1 MPMTTSSQNLN
12 LARKWRSKTFDQL
25 IGQNLC
31 VKILKNSLY
40 RGHYFPVYLFAG
52 QRGCGKTST
61 ARIFGAALNCEQLP
75 QFQKDPRNV
84 IVPCLECYSCRAMQ
98 QGNHPDFIEIDA
110 ASHTGVD
117 NVRSIIDSS
126 SFLPLMGRK
135 KIYLIDEAHM
145 LSRAAFNAFLKIM
158 EEPPASVLFI
168 LATTDTQKIIET
180 VRSRCFQLFFKP
192 VSHDSLHDHLA
203 TICEQEHI
211 GIDQDALDCIIN
223 QTGGSVRDALNLLE
237 QVRFSSARVNKKSVL
252 AVLGHIDDAYI
263 VSLLDIVLYK
273 QAVDVLTF
281 LQRIDFVN
289 YNAERVW
296 QRFVEVIR
304 AAVWIKCGVQPQ
316 SFTEYIS
323 ALKKIVTGCSLARL
337 QQVLHTLYEYE
348 PLLVKTTAQ
357 HSLFEV
363 ALLRL
368 CHKKNPTDSSGGTP
382 IQAANLHEEEA
393 VLADDQESDDEE
405 DEDTEQEEEAV
416 HQFSAARAWSLFV
429 AEVEHVQDPL
439 LISIVKQGDLKQWDQ
454 VKNELTVEFSKD
466 FVFFKDWLH
475 NTNAIWMP
483 LLQEQF
489 GQSVVFNPQ
498 FTGQSKNKPATQAPK
513 APVAPVVYE
522 QPKPKV
528 ATQPPQTKF
537 NQHTKS
543 YKPKHKTS
551 APEMVVDVSNAAVW
565 KKSHILLKHFPGI
578 VTEVRENQP

>member
-1 MPMTTSSQNLN
+1 MTTTSQNLN

-61 ARIFGAALNCEQLP
+61 ARIFGAAINCEQLP
-75 QFQKDPRNV
+75 SFQKDPRNV
-84 IVPCLECYSCRAMQ
+84 IVPCLECYSCRSMQ

-117 NVRSIIDSS
+117 NVRNIIDSS

-192 VSHDSLHDHLA
+192 VENNSLHNHLA

-211 GIDQDALDCIIN
+211 SIDDDAIDCIIN
-223 QTGGSVRDALNLLE
+223 QTSGSVRDALNLLE
-237 QVRFSSARVNKKSVL
+237 QVRFSSARINKKSVL
-252 AVLGHIDDAYI
+252 AVLGHIDDAYM
-263 VSLLDIVLYK
+263 VSLLDVVLYK
-273 QAVDVLTF
+273 NAADLLSY
-281 LQRIDFVN
+281 LQRIDFTN
-289 YNAERVW
+289 YNAERIW
-296 QRFVEVIR
+296 NRFVEVIR
-304 AAVWIKCGVQPQ
+304 AAVWVKCGVQPNT
-316 SFTEYIS
+316 FNEYIPS
-323 ALKKIVTGCSLARL
+323 LKKIVTGCSIARL
-337 QQVLHTLYEYE
+337 QELLQVLYEYE
-348 PLLVKTTAQ
+348 PLFLKTAAQ
-357 HSLFEV
+357 HSLFEI

-368 CHKKNPTDSSGGTP
+368 CHKKNSTDSSSGSPLTASG
-382 IQAANLHEEEA
+382 IGEEIVIDDESEELSEEE
-393 VLADDQESDDEE
+393 DEQNDDEE
-405 DEDTEQEEEAV
+405 ETIA
-416 HQFSAARAWSLFV
+416 QFNSTHAWNRFV
-429 AEVEHVQDPL
+429 LEIEKVKDPL
-439 LISIVKQGDLKQWDQ
+439 LTSIFKQGTLKEWHSLKSQLD
-454 VKNELTVEFSKD
+454 VEFSKE
-466 FVFFKDWLH
+466 FVFFKDWLQ
-475 NTNAIWMP
+475 NATTIWMP

-489 GQSVVFNPQ
+489 GSSVIFNPM
-498 FTGQSKNKPATQAPK
+498 FTAAQKPKTINVSASQSTN
-513 APVAPVVYE
+513 VPVVNE

-528 ATQPPQTKF
+528 LQNAAPKF
-537 NQHTKS
+537 NPVARTF
-543 YKPKHKTS
+543 KPKQKVS
-551 APEMVVDVSNAAVW
+551 APEAVVDVSDASLW

-578 VTEVRENQP
+578 VTEVKENQP

>member
-1 MPMTTSSQNLN
+1 
-12 LARKWRSKTFDQL
+12 
-25 IGQNLC
+25 
-31 VKILKNSLY
+31 
-40 RGHYFPVYLFAG
+40 
-52 QRGCGKTST
+52 
-61 ARIFGAALNCEQLP
+61 
-75 QFQKDPRNV
+75 
-84 IVPCLECYSCRAMQ
+84 MQ

-192 VSHDSLHDHLA
+192 VSHGSLHDHLA

-263 VSLLDIVLYK
+263 VSLLDIVLHK

-281 LQRIDFVN
+281 LQRIDFVH

-304 AAVWIKCGVQPQ
+304 AAVWVKCGVPPNT
-316 SFTEYIS
+316 FTEYLS

-337 QQVLHTLYEYE
+337 QQVLQILYEYE
-348 PLLVKTTAQ
+348 PLLLKTTAQ

-368 CHKKNPTDSSGGTP
+368 CYKKNPTESSGGAP
-382 IQAANLHEEEA
+382 IQAANLIEDET
-393 VLADDQESDDEE
+393 VLSDEQESTEQDDE
-405 DEDTEQEEEAV
+405 EQEEEDDARAE
-416 HQFSAARAWSLFV
+416 FNTGRAWSLFV
-429 AEVEHVQDPL
+429 AEVEHLQDPL
-439 LISIVKQGDLKQWDQ
+439 LISIVKQGDLKNWDLL
-454 VKNELTVEFSKD
+454 KHELTVEFSKD

-475 NTNAIWMP
+475 NTHALWMP

-489 GQSVVFNPQ
+489 GQAVVFNPQ
-498 FTGQSKNKPATQAPK
+498 FTGQSKNKPATQIAKPS
-513 APVAPVVYE
+513 VAPVVYE

-528 ATQPPQTKF
+528 VQQAQTKF
-537 NQHTKS
+537 NPNTRTF
-543 YKPKHKTS
+543 KPKQKAS
-551 APEMVVDVSNAAVW
+551 VPELVVDVSDAALW
-565 KKSHILLKHFPGI
+565 KKSHILLKQFPGI
-578 VTEVRENQP
+578 VTEVRENHP